1 MHKHMKSLP
10 SSVSIALLVATLLCC
25 FCIVLVISEQP
36 KSISI
41 HDKAYSLLVM
51 GLSRNE
57 LKRLALEGRH
67 APLDNNHKQQQVNIE
82 PFGTNDDFMN
92 RIRDLS
98 SSHFHE
104 QLFAQLVSQFQKE
117 MFTIQFETLKQVERM
132 EQQVHENN
140 YERKK
145 QGLVLAMTRR
155 LFGHEEN
162 FESSTTSSATTTSAT
177 PTDSTTTKTTIAT
190 ASTTTKTTTTRTARM
205 THHSSSNTTTTTS
218 PKLRNH
224 NYVEMTA
231 KMREIHL
238 SFPNMTQMYSV
249 GHSVQQ
255 RELWVMKITS
265 NKVIGAPPYSFN
277 LKYRKPKFKYVA
289 NMHGNETVGREVIL
303 YFIEYLLNLYKNGD
317 LMVTRI
323 LDYMDVYIMPS
334 MNPDGYELKQRR
346 NANGVDLN
354 RNFIDYYFGMP
365 DDPFQP
371 ETLSIMQWISQEQF
385 ILSAN
390 LHGGVLVANYPFDT
404 ALQKDAN
411 YSATPDDTFF
421 RMVASV
427 YANANPEM
435 RLSKRFPGGITN
447 GAAWWVVHH
456 TMADYNYFAANCY
469 ELTLELTEEYIAPE
483 SDLDKFWEQNKL
495 SLILYMDQ
503 MKFSAV
509 GIVADEM
516 GNGVSFANVTV
527 KGNAKIITSNY
538 DGFFWRLLPPGNYTI
553 EVSKKGYI
561 SQSQNVIIPENA
573 ELGKPVFA
581 YFILKKVPPPPA
593 PSGSVPHH
601 SFESQF
607 NLRKY

>member
-1 MHKHMKSLP
+1 MAVVSEP
-10 SSVSIALLVATLLCC
+10 RSSFHIP
-25 FCIVLVISEQP
+25 VIPTKRAS
-36 KSISI
+36 
-41 HDKAYSLLVM
+41 YSLLVM
-51 GLSRNE
+51 GLSQNE

-67 APLDNNHKQQQVNIE
+67 APLLRLSEDTIESFASRDDNHLHHESSIQF
-82 PFGTNDDFMN
+82 PLNDD
-92 RIRDLS
+92 DDEHS
-98 SSHFHE
+98 K
-104 QLFAQLVSQFQKE
+104 LFAQLISQQMDHLVFL
-117 MFTIQFETLKQVERM
+117 MHFETLKQVERM
-132 EQQVHENN
+132 ELQVIENN

-145 QGLVLAMTRR
+145 QGIPSFMGMTKR
-155 LFGHEEN
+155 LFN
-162 FESSTTSSATTTSAT
+162 TTS
-177 PTDSTTTKTTIAT
+177 DH
-190 ASTTTKTTTTRTARM
+190 RDD
-205 THHSSSNTTTTTS
+205 TTTTTYS
-218 PKLRNH
+218 NRSHKNTNSTNLSLGHAANKKRKPQNLLRNH

-238 SFPNMTQMYSV
+238 AFPNMTQMYSV

-255 RELWVMKITS
+255 RELWVMKISS

-277 LKYRKPKFKYVA
+277 LKYRKPKFKYIA

-317 LMVTRI
+317 PLVTRI

-365 DDPFQP
+365 EDPFQP

-411 YSATPDDTFF
+411 YSATPDDAFF
-421 RMVASV
+421 RMVATV

-435 RLSKRFPGGITN
+435 HLSKRFKGGITN

-483 SDLDKFWEQNKL
+483 SDLDKFWKQNKL

-503 MKFSAV
+503 MKFAAV

-516 GNGVSFANVTV
+516 GNGVSYANVTV

-553 EVSKKGYI
+553 EVSKEGYI
-561 SQSQNVIIPENA
+561 SQSQNVFIPENA

-581 YFILKKVPPPPA
+581 YFILKNAPPA
-593 PSGSVPHH
+593 PSNVRSESH
-601 SFESQF
+601 SR
-607 NLRKY
+607 NMRKYE